1 MEYSQ
6 SMDKSKRTYNLLI
19 AAPALAVSEDIEI
32 LKKEPLYNLV
42 FASKIDI
49 VNDLLKSEKVDLLII
64 ELDLPGLDIT
74 KLIIKLRSLDPEI
87 PVLVLADCNGK
98 RIGENLWNAG
108 IDDGVCRPVTAI
120 ELKHRVT
127 RSLKLRR
134 LSQFCSKLES
144 ENKGLWKLSITD
156 GLTKLTNRRHFNDML
171 RLEFS
176 RAVRYGG
183 TLGCI
188 LLDIDHFKK
197 VNDVYGHLTGDRI
210 LQDIAK
216 LIQDNIRRID
226 LPARYGGEEFVLLL
240 PETSGEGLGIVAE
253 KLRSA
258 IASHDFRD
266 YTDPENPGPEQVTI
280 SLGGANFPESK
291 VTKPEDL
298 VEKADQAMYE
308 AKRSGRNRVVM
319 H

>member
-1 MEYSQ
+1 
-6 SMDKSKRTYNLLI
+6 MDQSKRTYNLLI

-32 LKKEPLYNLV
+32 LKKEPHYKLIY
-42 FASKIDI
+42 ASGIDL
-49 VNDLLKSEKVDLLII
+49 VNDLLNSEKIDLLII
-64 ELDLPGLDIT
+64 ELDLPGLAIT
-74 KLIIKLRSLDPEI
+74 DLIIKLRGKDPEI

-108 IDDGVCRPVTAI
+108 IDDGVCKPVTSV
-120 ELKHRVT
+120 ELMHRVA

-134 LSQFCSKLES
+134 LSQFCTKLES

-156 GLTKLTNRRHFNDML
+156 GLTKLINRRHFNDML

-197 VNDVYGHLTGDRI
+197 VNDIYGHLTGDRV
-210 LQDIAK
+210 LREIAK

-240 PETSGEGLGIVAE
+240 PETSSEGLGIVAE
-253 KLRSA
+253 KLRTA

-266 YTDPENPGPEQVTI
+266 YTDPQNPGPDQVTV

-291 VTKPEDL
+291 LTKSEDL
-298 VEKADQAMYE
+298 VEKADQALYE
-308 AKRSGRNRVVM
+308 AKRSGRNRVVLN
-319 H
+319 